1 MSALTVFNQKI
12 EALRDVDQI
21 AAIRCDKNCVVTAG
35 AGSGK
40 TMVLSYRFVRLIV
53 EQKCHVDEILTL
65 TFTRL
70 AAKEMYSRIQ
80 EELYALADDEEVTKE
95 LKLFTKATIT
105 TIDAFCHRIVAAD
118 PTRYGLPFDFTL
130 DEELSKEMAKECA
143 HTLFKEHASHPGL
156 KLLAT
161 FTSPEILSDSLLVP
175 IATGHFHP
183 SSPFDAQRMAQLV
196 GGEFLD
202 YYQACLGSLYGS
214 VEQLLK
220 IDYHTPTFQA
230 NLAVLQDLL
239 RRREQLSASTDFKGV
254 YKFFT
259 TLALTKLG
267 GKGENRE
274 EYNAEVDTFRE
285 AVGRVEVAAWS
296 LQEIESLDA
305 VYAFLEL
312 YNQHYLSLKRR
323 SGVVNHGDV
332 AHMARDILIKNKTIR
347 EYWQKRFRYIL
358 VDEFQDTNRLQK
370 DLVYLLAQREG
381 STTQGVPTAQELEK
395 DKLFFVGDEKQSIY
409 RFRDADVRVFKRLG
423 REIIASGG
431 ETLLLKHNYRSEPAL
446 VELFNLLFKE
456 VMAGALE
463 DYEAQFESLLTR
475 NATEGVVP
483 RVEFFFKELEEDTDR
498 QDLGENIEAEAYAIG
513 ALLRKMTQSD
523 EYLIAS
529 REGQRRPRYEE
540 IAILLRTGS
549 NQLYYERALRAAG
562 IPYTLSAVHSLFL
575 EAPTNDLYSM
585 LQLIVFPDDK
595 LAYLAVLRSP
605 FGYLSDE
612 TTLSLLDQWK
622 GDPFKTEPLEP
633 LELAKFNACKRV
645 FVQLKELA
653 ATASIAS
660 LISYLW
666 YEGGYRNHLLR
677 DSRYQVYLEHF
688 DYLFNLAVTYD
699 QRGQGLSEFLDFL
712 RPRLGDKEKLDD
724 IEPLKAL
731 EQGVKILTI
740 HKSKGLEFPI
750 VIVANMGTVPG
761 NRGKP
766 NWHTV
771 ETAEELIVV
780 PNHMH
785 PVGKG
790 KHKNVLLERDW
801 QALKAMESA
810 EMKRLFYVALTRA
823 ESHLCLFGCETK
835 MNMRAESW
843 KENFL
848 ALFLNS
854 LEALQGKPVV
864 KIYPIEDISKEQL
877 RTSIKTQ
884 KLEERV
890 AEMGQKYLKVKPN
903 RVARQS
909 SFSVTELAKDEM
921 GQLEGLELPA
931 LEADSVIEKYNLA
944 PLFGSWVHALIQA
957 AATKM
962 GDAPFLTVSDGERLR
977 PKELMRYRLAQA
989 NLQLLRDSALLLA
1002 NNFLSSALASTLLAD
1017 NPLSIESE
1025 VAFTYRG
1032 EGGEIING
1040 IVDLLVRYKDAIKVI
1055 DFKTDALF
1063 NREAHSGQLALYRQ
1077 AMERLYN
1084 LPTSSAVVYLRDIK
1098 MTEWVN

>member
-143 HTLFKEHASHPGL
+143 QTLFKEHVSHPGL

-347 EYWQKRFRYIL
+347 EYWQKRFR
-358 VDEFQDTNRLQK
+358 
-370 DLVYLLAQREG
+370 
-381 STTQGVPTAQELEK
+381 
-395 DKLFFVGDEKQSIY
+395 
-409 RFRDADVRVFKRLG
+409 
-423 REIIASGG
+423 
-431 ETLLLKHNYRSEPAL
+431 
-446 VELFNLLFKE
+446 
-456 VMAGALE
+456 
-463 DYEAQFESLLTR
+463 
-475 NATEGVVP
+475 
-483 RVEFFFKELEEDTDR
+483 
-498 QDLGENIEAEAYAIG
+498 
-513 ALLRKMTQSD
+513 
-523 EYLIAS
+523 
-529 REGQRRPRYEE
+529 
-540 IAILLRTGS
+540 
-549 NQLYYERALRAAG
+549 
-562 IPYTLSAVHSLFL
+562 
-575 EAPTNDLYSM
+575 
-585 LQLIVFPDDK
+585 
-595 LAYLAVLRSP
+595 
-605 FGYLSDE
+605 
-612 TTLSLLDQWK
+612 
-622 GDPFKTEPLEP
+622 
-633 LELAKFNACKRV
+633 
-645 FVQLKELA
+645 
-653 ATASIAS
+653 
-660 LISYLW
+660 
-666 YEGGYRNHLLR
+666 
-677 DSRYQVYLEHF
+677 
-688 DYLFNLAVTYD
+688 
-699 QRGQGLSEFLDFL
+699 
-712 RPRLGDKEKLDD
+712 
-724 IEPLKAL
+724 
-731 EQGVKILTI
+731 
-740 HKSKGLEFPI
+740 
-750 VIVANMGTVPG
+750 
-761 NRGKP
+761 
-766 NWHTV
+766 
-771 ETAEELIVV
+771 
-780 PNHMH
+780 
-785 PVGKG
+785 
-790 KHKNVLLERDW
+790 
-801 QALKAMESA
+801 
-810 EMKRLFYVALTRA
+810 
-823 ESHLCLFGCETK
+823 
-835 MNMRAESW
+835 
-843 KENFL
+843 
-848 ALFLNS
+848 
-854 LEALQGKPVV
+854 
-864 KIYPIEDISKEQL
+864 
-877 RTSIKTQ
+877 
-884 KLEERV
+884 
-890 AEMGQKYLKVKPN
+890 
-903 RVARQS
+903 
-909 SFSVTELAKDEM
+909 
-921 GQLEGLELPA
+921 
-931 LEADSVIEKYNLA
+931 
-944 PLFGSWVHALIQA
+944 
-957 AATKM
+957 
-962 GDAPFLTVSDGERLR
+962 
-977 PKELMRYRLAQA
+977 
-989 NLQLLRDSALLLA
+989 
-1002 NNFLSSALASTLLAD
+1002 
-1017 NPLSIESE
+1017 
-1025 VAFTYRG
+1025 
-1032 EGGEIING
+1032 
-1040 IVDLLVRYKDAIKVI
+1040 
-1055 DFKTDALF
+1055 
-1063 NREAHSGQLALYRQ
+1063 
-1077 AMERLYN
+1077 
-1084 LPTSSAVVYLRDIK
+1084 
-1098 MTEWVN
+1098 